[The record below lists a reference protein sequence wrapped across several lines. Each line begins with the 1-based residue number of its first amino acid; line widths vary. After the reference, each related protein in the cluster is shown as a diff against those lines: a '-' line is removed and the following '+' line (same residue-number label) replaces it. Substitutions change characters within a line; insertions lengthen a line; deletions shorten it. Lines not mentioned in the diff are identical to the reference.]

1 MEEIRVRAIQRVGEL
16 GDIKFKKP
24 TAMELRSPR
33 TMLSRVRH
41 KEMKRHE
48 QAVIRQKAKVTRDI
62 SNIDKYL
69 QSVSDYEAYIA
80 SKDIGIAPVVLTKP
94 NVVLGVKP
102 KLRRTR
108 LLRYKQ
114 RVKRR

>member
-1 MEEIRVRAIQRVGEL
+1 
-16 GDIKFKKP
+16 
-24 TAMELRSPR
+24 
-33 TMLSRVRH
+33 
-41 KEMKRHE
+41 MKRYE
-48 QAVIRQKAKVTRDI
+48 QDVIKQKAKLTKDI

-69 QSVSDYEAYIA
+69 QSVSDYKNYIV
-80 SKDIGIAPVVLTKP
+80 SKDIGIVPVVLTKP